1 MFRAGIGGLIDLKTI
16 AFLLAV
22 ALFAGC
28 AHGPSTGPARLKV
41 GGIAPVFL
49 LDDVRTGGRIDA
61 GQVFYDHVATVVII
75 WSMTCP
81 SCREA
86 LLECE
91 HVYEQYSGK
100 AVAFLGVNF
109 DKENLNGIRA
119 FLNSEGIT
127 FPNLWDPRT
136 RATRAYRA
144 LDYTF
149 SAFVVDREGQ
159 LKLVQYDHPPNLESL
174 LTQSIDRTTA
184 EEVEES
190 TGEKR

>member
-1 MFRAGIGGLIDLKTI
+1 LKTI

-22 ALFAGC
+22 AVFAGC

-41 GGIAPVFL
+41 GERAPVFL
-49 LDDVRTGGRIDA
+49 LNDMRTDEQIDA
-61 GQVFYDHVATVVII
+61 ARAFRDNTVTVVVI
-75 WSMTCP
+75 WSMACP
-81 SCREA
+81 TCREA

-91 HVYEQYSGK
+91 RVYQK
-100 AVAFLGVNF
+100 NNKQTVLFLGVNF

-119 FLNSEGIT
+119 FLKSEGIT
-127 FPNLWDPRT
+127 FPIVWDPRA

-159 LKLVQYDHPPNLESL
+159 LKLVQYDHPPNLELL
-174 LTQSIDRTTA
+174 LTQSIDRTIAEALKGTA
-184 EEVEES
+184 
-190 TGEKR
+190 GEKH